1 MAEVFSTP
9 LSYNPP
15 NNTDLPGNID
25 YPNLN
30 SKEYRIKE
38 STNEPTTI
46 QPFFE
51 AVEVNENGQA
61 ILISNEYIGRIWN
74 GSIWAFDNFDD
85 VGKLEK
91 SIFNLPFPSNVT
103 NLKFFTANIVSIF
116 FLLFVLKVNNF

>member
-15 NNTDLPGNID
+15 SNADLPGNID

-30 SKEYRIKE
+30 SKEYRIKKPSE
-38 STNEPTTI
+38 DKII

-51 AVEVNENGQA
+51 AAEINENGQV
-61 ILISNEYIGRIWN
+61 ILVSNEYIGRIWN
-74 GSIWAFDNFDD
+74 GSVWGFENFDD

-91 SIFNLPFPSNVT
+91 SVFNLPFPSNVT
-103 NLKFFTANIVSIF
+103 NLRYIEANMVNIF
-116 FLLFVLKVNNF
+116 FLF